1 MGSARH
7 IASRIARRSSACL
20 AAATCPWHRALLA
33 VLLCCLALLG
43 CGGSSAQGAPFAPAQ
58 SIRDAVFVR
67 EAAIAQNDG
76 YIDASHTS
84 DGYVSASATSEA
96 RLKVQITHGEQS
108 YNYDLP
114 SDGTPTVFPLNMGD
128 GDYVIRIMRNT
139 SENNYVETTSAN
151 VSVTLASPFEPF
163 LRPNVY
169 CNYSE
174 SSACVAKAREIV
186 SDAQNQGEAAQK
198 ICAFIVDN
206 ISYDTQK
213 AQSIGNVKGYVP
225 DPDET
230 LATGRGIC
238 FDYAAL
244 GCAML
249 RSQGIPAQLVTGY
262 VSPGDIYHAWMMVY
276 VDGSWQ
282 TASFTVEQNA
292 WSRVDLTFAAA
303 SDATQYVGDGKTY
316 TDRYIY

>member
-7 IASRIARRSSACL
+7 IASRIARRSSACP
-20 AAATCPWHRALLA
+20 AAATCPWHHALLA

-198 ICAFIVDN
+198 ICAFNILRPVSDVNLRTQGCEMVCDHGFLHIRTGHIVPSGQQDLRNGRETDTADTDTMN
-206 ISYDTQK
+206 IPVF
-213 AQSIGNVKGYVP
+213 G
-225 DPDET
+225 
-230 LATGRGIC
+230 
-238 FDYAAL
+238 
-244 GCAML
+244 
-249 RSQGIPAQLVTGY
+249 
-262 VSPGDIYHAWMMVY
+262 
-276 VDGSWQ
+276 
-282 TASFTVEQNA
+282 
-292 WSRVDLTFAAA
+292 
-303 SDATQYVGDGKTY
+303 
-316 TDRYIY
+316 